1 MTMHD
6 QRSGPGSAPLRPVE
20 DPWDSFEATLAGHL
34 RRPETAGAMEFS
46 APSDSSGARGR
57 CVVQLAP
64 DGALAWVT
72 VRHAGHPLS
81 EEMAAQASPTAPV
94 PIARAVVD
102 ACRDRLG
109 VPHPQLLTLRCQGTV
124 GRHTGALR
132 LLRSDSVPVG
142 NDPADYP
149 NPIDVA
155 VEVADHEDARD
166 RFEVIV
172 ERVTGGSCVVDDRGY
187 IVFDHVGHP
196 IQVSFTVD
204 DPYARIWAWVVRG
217 VRSRSDAALEVAR
230 LNRDDDQTSWILDGR
245 HVLQRTTV
253 PVAPLLPR
261 HAQAALEHFLFTF
274 STTRDPIAARLGPR

>member
-1 MTMHD
+1 
-6 QRSGPGSAPLRPVE
+6 
-20 DPWDSFEATLAGHL
+20 
-34 RRPETAGAMEFS
+34 MEFS
-46 APSDSSGARGR
+46 APSDACGGRGR

-64 DGALAWVT
+64 EGGTAWVT
-72 VRHAGHPLS
+72 VRHAGHPLV
-81 EEMAAQASPTAPV
+81 EEMVEQTTPTAPV
-94 PIARAVVD
+94 PIARAVVT

-109 VPHPQLLTLRCQGTV
+109 LPHPQLLTLRCQGTV

-149 NPIDVA
+149 NAIDVA
-155 VEVADHEDARD
+155 VEVEDHEDARE
-166 RFEVIV
+166 RVEAII
-172 ERVTGGSCVVDDRGY
+172 ERVTGRPCVVDESGSLT
-187 IVFDHVGHP
+187 FDHVGHQ
-196 IQVSFTVD
+196 ISVSFPED
-204 DPYARIWAWVVRG
+204 EPYARVWAWVVRG

-245 HVLQRTTV
+245 HVLRRTTV

-274 STTRDPIAARLGPR
+274 ASTRNGIAARLGPR